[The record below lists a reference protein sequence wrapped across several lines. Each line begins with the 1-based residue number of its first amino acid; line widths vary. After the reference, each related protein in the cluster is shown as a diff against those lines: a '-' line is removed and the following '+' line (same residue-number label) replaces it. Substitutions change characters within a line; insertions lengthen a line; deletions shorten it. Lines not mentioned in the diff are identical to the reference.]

1 MVAPGR
7 QVKCAV
13 CIDDCSDVRH
23 LAVQTA
29 LDIDEC
35 TYQAVAE
42 PCVVKLLIATQTG
55 DIMRAE
61 MQALADKIEQSLVL
75 LRRHL

>member
-1 MVAPGR
+1 
-7 QVKCAV
+7 
-13 CIDDCSDVRH
+13 
-23 LAVQTA
+23 VQTA